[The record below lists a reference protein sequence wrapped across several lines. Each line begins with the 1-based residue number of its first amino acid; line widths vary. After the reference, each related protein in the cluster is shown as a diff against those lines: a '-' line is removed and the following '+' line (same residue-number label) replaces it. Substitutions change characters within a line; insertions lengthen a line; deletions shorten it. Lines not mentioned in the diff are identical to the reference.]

1 MGAGQINQFK
11 AYLILCQLLNFL
23 WQLNSGYF
31 QQGWWHITLATTITN
46 WWHRA
51 RMSLLGLRAW
61 SLAKKG
67 NRLSLGWRGRIG
79 TLWWCWGPLLGA
91 GLWWGGSL
99 RGCRPL
105 CSSTGPL
112 VLHWI
117 RNRFWL
123 LWNGLWSFC
132 SFSTGSMD
140 NLSRLFG
147 DPSKDTLIS
156 RLTLPLHALQDTM
169 TWSVHNS
176 FYQNDLLVWKIYLIL
191 LLLVHH
197 VWGKHLISPVCQ
209 KIMSPFG
216 HCISFTVD
224 HCCDWKLR
232 FWLNSPK

>member
-1 MGAGQINQFK
+1 M
-11 AYLILCQLLNFL
+11 CQLLNFL

-156 RLTLPLHALQDTM
+156 RLTLPLHVLQDTM
-169 TWSVHNS
+169 TWSVHNR
-176 FYQNDLLVWKIYLIL
+176 FFQNDLHCTSLENLSDLAFISTSRLGKTFNLPCLSKNNVPLWTLHFVYCWTLIENWDSDWIL
-191 LLLVHH
+191 QNN
-197 VWGKHLISPVCQ
+197 KHSP
-209 KIMSPFG
+209 
-216 HCISFTVD
+216 
-224 HCCDWKLR
+224 
-232 FWLNSPK
+232 